1 MYCPYCGVELQDD
14 SVFCHSCG
22 KRLLSV
28 SSEIDVAEDMPIA
41 EEPKTAVMAE
51 QKARITHSKDKTDQN
66 TKKQAKKPF
75 IAVACLLILIV
86 VALVIILPSNHV
98 KKNAESVLYLELYD
112 DTNTIIGSASGFLI
126 HDDTT
131 LVTNYHVID
140 GTYHIRVKDANGKK
154 YTTADTILAYD
165 EDLDLAILQC
175 DEGIGVAPLPLGNSA
190 AIKQGDKVFAVGYP
204 LGLANTLSEGIV
216 SSLYSDGG
224 TDTIQ
229 TTAAISGGSSGGAL
243 LNDRGEVIGVTAAS
257 YEDGQNLNLA
267 IPINYVSEL
276 FESIDHSHSVALDT
290 LYTPTYSV
298 DFALENTERL
308 DSKYA
313 YVQGY
318 ISSIDYGC
326 EYNGTVLSPTLYL
339 VSTEDDVLGYTFQ
352 YGASWDYSGN
362 NRQGED
368 MSRYLRNLCLRID
381 NIDREDLQQYSP
393 GDYVSVL
400 CSLSEGVMSL
410 TSAQYISI
418 SPGC

>member
-14 SVFCHSCG
+14 SIFCHSCG
-22 KRLLSV
+22 KQLWSAF
-28 SSEIDVAEDMPIA
+28 SGIDEAKDKPIA
-41 EEPKTAVMAE
+41 EEAEIAVMDD
-51 QKARITHSKDKTDQN
+51 QKVQITHIKDKSGQN
-66 TKKQAKKPF
+66 TKNQAKKPF
-75 IAVACLLILIV
+75 IIVACLLILIV

-267 IPINYVSEL
+267 IPINYVKDL
-276 FESIDHSHSVALDT
+276 LKCPNNSIQLQDFYALNIDSHS
-290 LYTPTYSV
+290 
-298 DFALENTERL
+298 
-308 DSKYA
+308 
-313 YVQGY
+313 
-318 ISSIDYGC
+318 I
-326 EYNGTVLSPTLYL
+326 
-339 VSTEDDVLGYTFQ
+339 DDVLQNFDEYEGQEIYVDGWVSMHNFDSNIAWVHCFGNKDLVYNQ
-352 YGASWDYSGN
+352 GN
-362 NRQGED
+362 NSIDSVPTEIYNQEIKLLED
-368 MSRYLRNLCLRID
+368 GKGLIFQMDANSFAMHMYAKRLITSRDHIRFY
-381 NIDREDLQQYSP
+381 
-393 GDYVSVL
+393 GKVSTDFIGRPCVIFTDL
-400 CSLSEGVMSL
+400 CSIED
-410 TSAQYISI
+410 
-418 SPGC
+418 

>member
-140 GTYHIRVKDANGKK
+140 GTYHIRVKDAIGKK
-154 YTTADTILAYD
+154 YTTA
-165 EDLDLAILQC
+165 
-175 DEGIGVAPLPLGNSA
+175 
-190 AIKQGDKVFAVGYP
+190 
-204 LGLANTLSEGIV
+204 
-216 SSLYSDGG
+216 
-224 TDTIQ
+224 
-229 TTAAISGGSSGGAL
+229 
-243 LNDRGEVIGVTAAS
+243 
-257 YEDGQNLNLA
+257 
-267 IPINYVSEL
+267 
-276 FESIDHSHSVALDT
+276 
-290 LYTPTYSV
+290 
-298 DFALENTERL
+298 
-308 DSKYA
+308 
-313 YVQGY
+313 
-318 ISSIDYGC
+318 
-326 EYNGTVLSPTLYL
+326 
-339 VSTEDDVLGYTFQ
+339 
-352 YGASWDYSGN
+352 
-362 NRQGED
+362 
-368 MSRYLRNLCLRID
+368 
-381 NIDREDLQQYSP
+381 
-393 GDYVSVL
+393 
-400 CSLSEGVMSL
+400 
-410 TSAQYISI
+410 
-418 SPGC
+418 